1 MSDELNEPISDEYLN
16 AFADHQLSIDER
28 QRLLARLESD
38 PAFKARACELHAL
51 KERVRGAYAEPPA
64 APLAKP
70 ASRTALPYALAASLL
85 LMLGAAGGWLAH
97 DRQDSAPVARLA
109 DLPPGYQALALSD
122 RADARKVVL
131 HLDSGDASRFQATLD
146 LAEHLARQPGR
157 QVEIVA
163 NSDGLN
169 LLRVDASGYEAR
181 IAQLARQHSNLS
193 FVACS
198 QTIRRF
204 QREGLQVR
212 LVPQAQ
218 VASAAINEILSRMQ
232 QGWFYVKV

>member
-1 MSDELNEPISDEYLN
+1 MNDDPHDRISDEYLN
-16 AFADHQLSIDER
+16 AFADNQLAADER

-38 PAFKARACELHAL
+38 PDFKARACELHAL

-64 APLAKP
+64 APRAKP
-70 ASRTALPYALAASLL
+70 ASRTVLPYALAASLL
-85 LMLGAAGGWLAH
+85 IGLAGGWLAH
-97 DRQDSAPVARLA
+97 DRYDSAPVARLT

-122 RADARKVVL
+122 RADTRKVVL
-131 HLDSGDASRFQATLD
+131 HLDSGDASRFQTTLD
-146 LAEHLARQPGR
+146 LAEHLLQHPDR

-169 LLRVDASGYEAR
+169 LLRVEASGYEAR

-212 LVPQAQ
+212 LLPQAQ

-232 QGWFYVKV
+232 QGWFYVRV